1 MVPKHVKLTME
12 EKEKLY
18 ETFHVHDD
26 SQMPQISRFEPV
38 AKVLLLRPGEVC
50 KIQRY
55 DKISFEN
62 LYYRVCV

>member
-1 MVPKHVKLTME
+1 MTSFMLLSLLIFIPLVGSAIVGFGFAKS
-12 EKEKLY
+12 Y
-18 ETFHVHDD
+18 DR
-26 SQMPQISRFEPV
+26 SV